1 MQKENSA
8 AYIYNFFI
16 KKIRYLVDRN
26 ITSHLLCIQL
36 YKETRMQKGATMFND
51 VEFETLDNG
60 YLLSVSSY
68 DEDDD
73 YDDDD
78 FDDDDFDDDFDD
90 DLDDDEDFDDDFD
103 DEEDEDFDYDD
114 DEDDLE
120 YEDFDN

>member
-1 MQKENSA
+1 MQKENSD

-51 VEFETLDNG
+51 VEFKTLDNG
-60 YLLSVSSY
+60 YLLSASSY

-90 DLDDDEDFDDDFD
+90 EA
-103 DEEDEDFDYDD
+103 DEDFDYDD

>member
-60 YLLSVSSY
+60 YLLSASSY
-68 DEDDD
+68 DE
-73 YDDDD
+73 DDD

-90 DLDDDEDFDDDFD
+90 DDFNDDEDFDDDFD
-103 DEEDEDFDYDD
+103 DEADEDFDYDD